1 MSDPKTIDAS
11 ELLQKTIDW
20 IEKSLKLKPR
30 SIIKIK
36 PLEGST
42 SSLVYNI
49 SFKTKRG
56 QNEAVLRLFNNQQWL
71 EKEPDIVRREIEALN
86 FAFENKINSPKVL
99 SVDLYR
105 EYCGY
110 PAILMSKLPGSVI
123 LRPQHYEIW
132 ISGLVKTLSEIHL
145 VKPQE
150 FNFKYFTY
158 NNLEALKIPPWSANQ
173 KHWQKL
179 IDFTKS
185 NKPQFKNCFI
195 HRDYHPANV
204 LWEDNNVSGIVD

>member
-1 MSDPKTIDAS
+1 
-11 ELLQKTIDW
+11 
-20 IEKSLKLKPR
+20 
-30 SIIKIK
+30 
-36 PLEGST
+36 
-42 SSLVYNI
+42 
-49 SFKTKRG
+49 
-56 QNEAVLRLFNNQQWL
+56 
-71 EKEPDIVRREIEALN
+71 VRREIEALN

-99 SVDLYR
+99 SVDLCR

-110 PAILMSKLPGSVI
+110 PAILMSKLLGSVI

-173 KHWQKL
+173 RH
-179 IDFTKS
+179 
-185 NKPQFKNCFI
+185 
-195 HRDYHPANV
+195 
-204 LWEDNNVSGIVD
+204 